1 LADAA
6 TVVSATFGSVVKAG
20 TATASD
26 AVAAG
31 VVAAFL
37 APPQQLLGVTAS
49 TALALAGSLDSVAS
63 VVEQQED
70 DTAAETA
77 TVVKAA

>member
-26 AVAAG
+26 SVAAG
-31 VVAAFL
+31 VAAAFL
-37 APPQQLLGVTAS
+37 DPPQQLLAATGATV
-49 TALALAGSLDSVAS
+49 LALAASLGSGAAG
-63 VVEQQED
+63 VEQQEVDMAAVAAAD
-70 DTAAETA
+70 D
-77 TVVKAA
+77 